1 MPKRQYQVSLSET
14 DRDYLKDVIATGRM
28 SAREIRRAHTLLL
41 SDEKKQDQDIAAFFH
56 IHPNTV
62 TATRQRYCE
71 VGLPEALKEKARP
84 GNPPKLDGKQS
95 AYLVALACTPAP
107 NEREQWTLQLLAD
120 KLVELEVIETPVSDD
135 TIGRVLKKMR
145 SNLG

>member
-1 MPKRQYQVSLSET
+1 MPKRQYQVSLSDA
-14 DRDYLKDVIATGRM
+14 DRVYLKDVIASGRM

-41 SDEKKQDQDIAAFFH
+41 SDEKKQDQDIAVFFH
-56 IHPNTV
+56 IHPTTV

-107 NEREQWTLQLLAD
+107 NEREQWTMQLLAD
-120 KLVELEVIETPVSDD
+120 KLIELEVIDAPVSDD
-135 TIGRVLKKMR
+135 TVGRVLKKMR
-145 SNLG
+145 SNPG